1 VLALVAAPA
10 AAQLAG
16 EIALD
21 SDLRDRGHS
30 LSDGHPVASLTLSY
44 DHPSG
49 LYLNGSL
56 LGIVKDGDPWILG
69 GQASIGYATRIAPG
83 LSLDGGIARSQ
94 FSSAY
99 IGRPV
104 HYSELYVGLASRI
117 FSGRVYYSPDYYR
130 SGNSVLYGEIE
141 AARDIARNWQVNA
154 HLGTLVYLGETPV
167 YFRDQQVDWRVGTAR
182 RFGSYGV
189 HFDVSGTFTGQLAGP
204 YSANEKKTAVVVG
217 ISRAF

>member
-1 VLALVAAPA
+1 M
-10 AAQLAG
+10 
-16 EIALD
+16 
-21 SDLRDRGHS
+21 
-30 LSDGHPVASLTLSY
+30 
-44 DHPSG
+44 
-49 LYLNGSL
+49 

-117 FSGRVYYSPDYYR
+117 FSGRVYYRPTITAAEIRCSTARLRRRATSPATGKSTR
-130 SGNSVLYGEIE
+130 TS
-141 AARDIARNWQVNA
+141 
-154 HLGTLVYLGETPV
+154 GTLVYLGETPV
-167 YFRDQQVDWRVGTAR
+167 YFRDRQVDGAWAPLG
-182 RFGSYGV
+182 GSAPMAYTSMYLGP
-189 HFDVSGTFTGQLAGP
+189 SPGRAP